1 MEQRRKN
8 LTQLFIPICLET
20 LLYMLSGMVDTLMLS
35 SVNDQAVGAVGTAN
49 TYIGIFII
57 MFSVISSGMVAV
69 MTQNIGAGR
78 PGVAYQARQLGLAFN
93 AVLGVIMSLF
103 LSLGAGTILSGVGVA
118 DALMQPAKTYLQIV
132 GGFCI
137 LNALIPI
144 CSSYLRAFGFSK
156 EPLYASIIGN
166 VINFCLNA
174 FLKRRSEEPLFRSSL
189 CYRYGDLTHHQSG
202 DCCTAWCCFGES
214 KTASGEREQPGSDG
228 TDHPYR
234 ASICM

>member
-93 AVLGVIMSLF
+93 AVLGII
-103 LSLGAGTILSGVGVA
+103 LSLILAFGAGTILAGVGVA
-118 DALMQPAKTYLQIV
+118 DDM
-132 GGFCI
+132 
-137 LNALIPI
+137 LIP
-144 CSSYLRAFGFSK
+144 
-156 EPLYASIIGN
+156 ETLYGIGKG
-166 VINFCLNA
+166 I
-174 FLKRRSEEPLFRSSL
+174 SL
-189 CYRYGDLTHHQSG
+189 VTG
-202 DCCTAWCCFGES
+202 
-214 KTASGEREQPGSDG
+214 
-228 TDHPYR
+228 
-234 ASICM
+234 

>member
-93 AVLGVIMSLF
+93 AVLGVIMSRCGRCTDAAGENLSADRGRILYFKCTDSDLF
-103 LSLGAGTILSGVGVA
+103 ELSSSVWVFERTVV
-118 DALMQPAKTYLQIV
+118 
-132 GGFCI
+132 CI
-137 LNALIPI
+137 N
-144 CSSYLRAFGFSK
+144 
-156 EPLYASIIGN
+156 
-166 VINFCLNA
+166 
-174 FLKRRSEEPLFRSSL
+174 
-189 CYRYGDLTHHQSG
+189 YR
-202 DCCTAWCCFGES
+202 
-214 KTASGEREQPGSDG
+214 
-228 TDHPYR
+228 
-234 ASICM
+234 

>member
-166 VINFCLNA
+166 VINFLPECIFPVCTA
-174 FLKRRSEEPLFRSSL
+174 QRGGGC

>member
-118 DALMQPAKTYLQIV
+118 DAPGENLSADRGRILYFKCTDSDLFELSSGIWV
-132 GGFCI
+132 FERTAVCI
-137 LNALIPI
+137 H
-144 CSSYLRAFGFSK
+144 
-156 EPLYASIIGN
+156 
-166 VINFCLNA
+166 
-174 FLKRRSEEPLFRSSL
+174 
-189 CYRYGDLTHHQSG
+189 YRKCH
-202 DCCTAWCCFGES
+202 
-214 KTASGEREQPGSDG
+214 
-228 TDHPYR
+228 
-234 ASICM
+234 